1 MHDFLYRQLLFS
13 SKSCFVIFDL
23 SLKHNG
29 ILISIMGHLY
39 LSLDYLVWS
48 RLKVFVCLFFHPEPQ
63 TVQSG
68 TRVSYSRHTVLHFVI
83 SLTFLYLFICL
94 FHPIFLSPTH
104 YFLRNQ
110 SKLTLLLK
118 RRDLPGANAV
128 STCWGWSLSLPLLH
142 NP

>member
-29 ILISIMGHLY
+29 ILISIMGHLN
-39 LSLDYLVWS
+39 LSLDNLVWS
-48 RLKVFVCLFFHPEPQ
+48 RLKVLFVCFFTLSLRQSNLVRELVILATLFCTLPSH
-63 TVQSG
+63 
-68 TRVSYSRHTVLHFVI
+68 
-83 SLTFLYLFICL
+83 SLLNLFICL

-128 STCWGWSLSLPLLH
+128 STC
-142 NP
+142 